1 MEGSPW
7 RQPYLAELTF
17 GEMFRLVNR
26 LVSGQNLR
34 ILEVGC
40 GRGYLSLELARRGH
54 DLLGIDVSEE
64 TIMIAK
70 QTMTTDPYNSERGK
84 LEYQVSDFASWN
96 SADRKFDLVIFNRSL
111 HHISQ
116 PTKVLEKVQ
125 SLLRPRGRI
134 ICVEYAY
141 DQFDGRSAAWF
152 YHIRR
157 ILEQAGWFKSDTKI
171 SDDLEVSV
179 EQVKDEWEASGRKDH
194 LSRFKDMYRPLKS
207 LFEEKHFSWEPYIFW
222 DLIMDMRIPSADTEM
237 AFAHFLMG
245 MEKVLIERREI
256 NPVLF
261 CFSGENTQATE
272 ARVGF
277 QRSISHDQ
285 EVR

>member
-17 GEMFRLVNR
+17 GEMFRLVNT
-26 LVSGQNLR
+26 LVSGRNFR

-40 GRGYLSLELARRGH
+40 GRGYLSLELARQGH
-54 DLLGIDVSEE
+54 DLLGVDVSEE
-64 TIMIAK
+64 TILIAK
-70 QTMTTDPYNSERGK
+70 RTMTADPYNSERGK
-84 LEYQVSDFASWN
+84 LEYQVSDFAVWN

-116 PTKVLEKVQ
+116 PTKVLEKVR
-125 SLLRPRGRI
+125 SLLLPRGRI

-141 DQFDGRSAAWF
+141 DQFDRRSAAWF

-157 ILEQAGWFKSDTKI
+157 ILEQAGWFKSDTNV
-171 SDDLEVSV
+171 SDNLEVSV
-179 EQVKDEWEASGRKDH
+179 DQVKEEWQASGKKD
-194 LSRFKDMYRPLKS
+194 LLNRFTEMYSPLRG

-222 DLIMDMRIPSADTEM
+222 DLIMDMRIPSTEIEM
-237 AFAHFLMG
+237 AFAHFLMA
-245 MEKVLIERREI
+245 MEKALIERRAI

-261 CFSGENTQATE
+261 CFSGEKQ
-272 ARVGF
+272 
-277 QRSISHDQ
+277 
-285 EVR
+285 